1 LEFCTSLAERFATV
15 PPTRGDSP
23 PQTSASRLSD
33 AKEGFA
39 LIFAISKLSDL
50 SQYVFSGLSSGCV
63 FALVAL
69 GFVLIANVTR
79 VYNFAQGDYVMVG
92 GMIVVAAHKAGWPTA
107 LAVVAA
113 VAAVAGVALVQERTT
128 VAPVRKHVGLLGLV
142 VASLGFGVMLRGGA
156 LLIWGKDPLSLGSF
170 NPGTFNLLGA
180 RLDHQTLWI
189 WGTTIAALAGIV
201 SLFRYTAT
209 GKAMRACAANPI
221 AARLLGIRAERMS
234 VAAFVLAGGLT
245 GLVGAMIVPLAG
257 VSWDSGVTVG
267 LVGFIAAA
275 IASFEYPGRAV
286 LAGLGLG
293 VVETL
298 AAGEISSKY
307 RSVIVYAV
315 LLVYLLGRDLTG
327 EDGVI
332 KRLRMARATRAKGAY
347 ATAGAHRLSGAVA
360 KLVSSK
366 AVEQV
371 RAQRTVRWTAA
382 VPVALLALTA
392 LTPFILASNGNAMSS
407 ATFIV
412 LSAIGA
418 VGLGLVM
425 GLAGQFS
432 LGQAGFYLL
441 SGYTVAILTTKH
453 GWGPLPALLAGTGL
467 AVAGGLLIGWL
478 TLRLKGFNLAI
489 ATLAIH
495 LILLVI
501 VVQADSLTGG
511 PLGLIGVPPLKILGV
526 DLSGPKGFFWTA
538 LVVLGVC
545 LLLARNIK
553 RSRVGRALS
562 AIGADEEGA
571 QALGL
576 DPFRLKLLIFVVGAG
591 MAGVGGGL
599 WAFYLQL
606 AAPENWDF
614 NLTISLVTYVVVGGV
629 ASVWG
634 PVVGAIVVGAL
645 QYYVRFHA
653 PSGTGGTSSDYEVIM
668 NGAFLVFFIL
678 LFRQGL
684 AVTFGVDRIA
694 GWVRRARGTP
704 RAAPATPTGAGDSS

>member
-1 LEFCTSLAERFATV
+1 
-15 PPTRGDSP
+15 
-23 PQTSASRLSD
+23 
-33 AKEGFA
+33 
-39 LIFAISKLSDL
+39 
-50 SQYVFSGLSSGCV
+50 
-63 FALVAL
+63 
-69 GFVLIANVTR
+69 
-79 VYNFAQGDYVMVG
+79 
-92 GMIVVAAHKAGWPTA
+92 MIVVAAHKAGWPTA

-113 VAAVAGVALVQERTT
+113 VAAVAGVAFVQERTT
-128 VAPVRKHVGLLGLV
+128 VAPMRKHVGVLGLV

-170 NPGTFNLLGA
+170 NPGTFKLLGA

-189 WGTTIAALAGIV
+189 WGTTIAALAAIV
-201 SLFRYTAT
+201 ALFRYTAT
-209 GKAMRACAANPI
+209 GKAMRACAANPV
-221 AARLLGIRAERMS
+221 AARLVSIRAERMS
-234 VAAFVLAGGLT
+234 MAAFVLAGALT
-245 GLVGAMIVPLAG
+245 GLVGAMVVPLSG

-275 IASFEYPGRAV
+275 IASFEHPGRAV
-286 LAGLGLG
+286 VAGLGLG

-307 RSVIVYAV
+307 RSVIVYGV
-315 LLVYLLGRDLTG
+315 LLVYLLGRDLAG
-327 EDGVI
+327 DDGVI
-332 KRLRMARATRAKGAY
+332 KRLVLARAARAKGAY
-347 ATAGAHRLSGAVA
+347 ANVTAHRLSDRVA
-360 KLVSSK
+360 KLASAG
-366 AVEQV
+366 AVEAV
-371 RAQRTVRWTAA
+371 RGREPRVRWTAV
-382 VPVALLALTA
+382 VPVLLLAATA
-392 LTPFILASNGNAMSS
+392 LTPFVLASDGNAMSA

-432 LGQAGFYLL
+432 LGQAAFYLL

-453 GWGPLPALLAGTGL
+453 GWGPLPALLAGTAL

-526 DLSGPKGFFWTA
+526 DLSGTKGFFWTA
-538 LVVLGVC
+538 LVVLGGS

-591 MAGVGGGL
+591 MAGVAGGL

-629 ASVWG
+629 ASIWG
-634 PVVGAIVVGAL
+634 PFVGAIVVGAL

-668 NGAFLVFFIL
+668 NGAFLVVFIL

-684 AVTFGVDRIA
+684 AVTFGLDRWA
-694 GWVRRARGTP
+694 DWWRRARGRPRPAVASTP
-704 RAAPATPTGAGDSS
+704 GGEAT